1 MMPFKTPVTLRQALA
16 MAGLIGTVL
25 LAAAIMVMVQG
36 ELVRHLRAD
45 LEADGRRIA
54 ERLARDSRLAVMLEV
69 ADNVQ
74 PSVDL
79 ALAFPNVAG
88 VAVYTRERQ
97 PLVDRLTDA
106 GHFAKA
112 GPLADA
118 ERLTNRL
125 PPLSATRPLE
135 ETETHL
141 VLLSPV
147 LVDSTPEAHRLPDS
161 DLERAEGV
169 NRPAESTELQG
180 WVVVQ
185 MSKATLHGTVDSVL
199 WNVLLLTLGV
209 ALVVYLALALF
220 VGWITAPLQQL
231 ARVMTDPA
239 TVTRYTQAPVRGS
252 QEARHMARAFNTL
265 ISAFA
270 EVNRR
275 LVALNAALDAR
286 VTERTRA
293 LEQANAELRRASEA
307 KSMFLS
313 RISHELRTPLQGVI
327 LSADLLTRSRR
338 LENDQRRIVQTIDS
352 SATLLLGLIDNVLD
366 LACIEAGKLTLEP
379 SPFDLHQVIHRVLL
393 ALTPQAQAK
402 DLALSFYIDP
412 ELPHRLIGDPVRLG
426 QVLINL
432 LGNAIKFTP
441 RGRVAL
447 RTWPEAVGDRQVS
460 LHLEVVDTGIGI
472 AEDDQVRLFQPFE
485 QLGTT
490 PHRHPGGT
498 GLGTAIARHLV
509 ELMGGQ
515 IGVDSQVGRGSRFWI
530 ELTLPRQAFGP
541 LPPLPAG
548 LQVLVAVADETRL
561 AELRPHLKALE
572 VAWWE
577 ETEPARVLPA
587 VEDSRRIPGTPRAL
601 TTLLVDAAM
610 ATRLEV
616 RTSLNPQ
623 ILGISLLRLGRPA
636 DAAERERLME
646 AGYTAILERPLTRE
660 VVYRALHA
668 TREMAYLETRSAPPP
683 PQDGSSPIGSSPDR
697 PLRILVAE
705 DDPVNGALLEQ
716 ILAAAGHE
724 PQLVSDGEQALAAV
738 IDEPFDLALLDRHMP
753 LLDGDQV
760 IARYHRQRPKGEL
773 RFILVSADATPATT
787 AVARASGVERLLIK
801 PITAD
806 ALLATIAE
814 LAGGD
819 PAVGE
824 TAHLS
829 PPDPDPTPADLEFPG
844 LDLADSQ
851 DYADSPDSA
860 IARARQHIHSPAF
873 VAQLHRIYAD
883 NVRRTLTR
891 LDEASRSKD
900 LPTLRGVVHEL
911 KGGALAVGEKD
922 VVALCQAVETALDE
936 SPNTVPRN
944 QLEPLRRRLWEISGP
959 P

>member
-169 NRPAESTELQG
+169 NRPVESTELQG

-366 LACIEAGKLTLEP
+366 LARIEAGKLALKQI
-379 SPFDLHQVIHRVLL
+379 PFDL
-393 ALTPQAQAK
+393 
-402 DLALSFYIDP
+402 
-412 ELPHRLIGDPVRLG
+412 
-426 QVLINL
+426 
-432 LGNAIKFTP
+432 
-441 RGRVAL
+441 
-447 RTWPEAVGDRQVS
+447 
-460 LHLEVVDTGIGI
+460 
-472 AEDDQVRLFQPFE
+472 
-485 QLGTT
+485 
-490 PHRHPGGT
+490 
-498 GLGTAIARHLV
+498 
-509 ELMGGQ
+509 
-515 IGVDSQVGRGSRFWI
+515 
-530 ELTLPRQAFGP
+530 
-541 LPPLPAG
+541 
-548 LQVLVAVADETRL
+548 
-561 AELRPHLKALE
+561 
-572 VAWWE
+572 
-577 ETEPARVLPA
+577 
-587 VEDSRRIPGTPRAL
+587 
-601 TTLLVDAAM
+601 
-610 ATRLEV
+610 
-616 RTSLNPQ
+616 
-623 ILGISLLRLGRPA
+623 
-636 DAAERERLME
+636 
-646 AGYTAILERPLTRE
+646 
-660 VVYRALHA
+660 
-668 TREMAYLETRSAPPP
+668 
-683 PQDGSSPIGSSPDR
+683 
-697 PLRILVAE
+697 
-705 DDPVNGALLEQ
+705 
-716 ILAAAGHE
+716 
-724 PQLVSDGEQALAAV
+724 
-738 IDEPFDLALLDRHMP
+738 
-753 LLDGDQV
+753 
-760 IARYHRQRPKGEL
+760 
-773 RFILVSADATPATT
+773 
-787 AVARASGVERLLIK
+787 
-801 PITAD
+801 
-806 ALLATIAE
+806 
-814 LAGGD
+814 
-819 PAVGE
+819 
-824 TAHLS
+824 
-829 PPDPDPTPADLEFPG
+829 
-844 LDLADSQ
+844 
-851 DYADSPDSA
+851 
-860 IARARQHIHSPAF
+860 
-873 VAQLHRIYAD
+873 
-883 NVRRTLTR
+883 
-891 LDEASRSKD
+891 
-900 LPTLRGVVHEL
+900 
-911 KGGALAVGEKD
+911 
-922 VVALCQAVETALDE
+922 
-936 SPNTVPRN
+936 
-944 QLEPLRRRLWEISGP
+944 
-959 P
+959 